1 MSLSTIQHA
10 VALVVIG
17 GGFLGLHEKIKLN
30 TAILNQDVKWLK
42 VRVMTL
48 EQQINTNA
56 EIARMHDVSL
66 AEIADGLKKDKN
78 K

>member
-1 MSLSTIQHA
+1 
-10 VALVVIG
+10 
-17 GGFLGLHEKIKLN
+17 
-30 TAILNQDVKWLK
+30 
-42 VRVMTL
+42 MTL